1 MILTLWR
8 IHVRKKPENLRTVV
22 IFNQT
27 LERMIARYRIFF
39 IFVMTKYIGAYVIC
53 SDEEM
58 FIYVDA

>member
-1 MILTLWR
+1 
-8 IHVRKKPENLRTVV
+8 
-22 IFNQT
+22 
-27 LERMIARYRIFF
+27 MIARYRIFF